1 MKYIKTINDY
11 DIVNEELDI
20 SWRQLL
26 IGIGIMCTLRY
37 YLKDHKI
44 TTKETD
50 KIIYDISNKPTTKE
64 GVLITKF
71 KQNLIDDILSTN
83 QLDSIKKDLIV
94 SKIKEIRFVCVDTE
108 TMEFIGGEKGVMAC
122 YMRHFDERGNK
133 VKAII
138 VDKQRLN
145 SLGSEQV
152 VNHELRHLVDD
163 IMRDSN
169 SSLPYSEFTNIVDIL
184 DKDIVLQNDK
194 GKKKLQSKIDFYS
207 KQLVEIAIKNKIS
220 DIKNPE
226 GKKTAIDA
234 VDSFRD
240 QFQSMFDDKH
250 TTDYLTSPA
259 EVYVRFHGLKRWM
272 IQNGYLMDMNDV
284 ITQEKIIQILSD
296 TKIITTANKYNLD
309 FVELLFYLDV
319 DFTGK
324 EPHDFKKVNSIV
336 ANYTDYLNKPTV

>member
-1 MKYIKTINDY
+1 MKYIKTVNEY
-11 DIVNEELDI
+11 DSVNEELNI

-37 YLKDHKI
+37 YLKDTKI
-44 TTKETD
+44 TTKQTD

-71 KQNLIDDILSTN
+71 KQNLIDDILSTK
-83 QLDSIKKDLIV
+83 QLDTIKKDLIV

-122 YMRHFDERGNK
+122 YIRHFDERGNK

-163 IMRDSN
+163 IMSDKDVS
-169 SSLPYSEFTNIVDIL
+169 YSEFTNIVDIL

-194 GKKKLQSKIDFYS
+194 GKKKLQGKIDFYS
-207 KQLVEIAIKNKIS
+207 KQLVEMAIKTKIS

-226 GKKTAIDA
+226 GKKVALDAID
-234 VDSFRD
+234 SFKD

-250 TTDYLTSPA
+250 TADYLTSPA

-272 IQNGYLMDMNDV
+272 IQNGYLTDMNDT

-296 TKIITTANKYNLD
+296 TRILTTAGKYNLD
-309 FVELLFYLDV
+309 FIELLFYLDV

-324 EPHDFKKVNSIV
+324 ETHDFKKVNSIV
-336 ANYTDYLNKPTV
+336 ANYTDYINKPTV

>member
-1 MKYIKTINDY
+1 MKYIKKINDY
-11 DIVNEELDI
+11 DNINEELDI

-26 IGIGIMCTLRY
+26 VGIGIMCALRY

-71 KQNLIDDILSTN
+71 KQDLIDDILSTDK
-83 QLDSIKKDLIV
+83 LDTIKKDLVI
-94 SKIKEIRFVCVDTE
+94 SKIKDIRFVCVDTE

-163 IMRDSN
+163 IMSDKD
-169 SSLPYSEFTNIVDIL
+169 LPYSEFTNIVDIL

-194 GKKKLQSKIDFYS
+194 GKKKLQGKIDFYS
-207 KQLVEIAIKNKIS
+207 KQLVEIAIKTKIS

-226 GKKTAIDA
+226 GKKIAIDA

-336 ANYTDYLNKPTV
+336 ANYTDYLNKSTV

>member
-11 DIVNEELDI
+11 DNVNEELNI

-37 YLKDHKI
+37 YLKDSKI
-44 TTKETD
+44 TTKQSD
-50 KIIYDISNKPTTKE
+50 KIIYDISNRPTAKE
-64 GVLITKF
+64 EVLISKF
-71 KQNLIDDILSTN
+71 KQDLVNDILSTN
-83 QLDSIKKDLIV
+83 KLDTITKDLII

-122 YMRHFDERGNK
+122 YIRHFDERGNK

-138 VDKQRLN
+138 VDKQQLN
-145 SLGSEQV
+145 ALGSEQV
-152 VNHELRHLVDD
+152 VIHELRHLVDD
-163 IMRDSN
+163 IMSDKDV
-169 SSLPYSEFTNIVDIL
+169 PYSEFTNIVDIL

-194 GKKKLQSKIDFYS
+194 GKKRLQKKIDFYS
-207 KQLVEIAIKNKIS
+207 KELVEIAIKTKIS

-226 GKKTAIDA
+226 GKKVALDA
-234 VDSFRD
+234 VDNFKEE
-240 QFQSMFDDKH
+240 FQTMFDDKH
-250 TTDYLTSPA
+250 TADYLTSPA

-272 IQNGYLMDMNDV
+272 IQNGYLTDMNDV
-284 ITQEKIIQILSD
+284 ITQDKIIQILAD
-296 TKIITTANKYNLD
+296 TRILTTGSKLNLD

-324 EPHDFKKVNSIV
+324 ELHDMSKANSIV
-336 ANYTDYLNKPTV
+336 VNYTDYINRPVV

>member
-1 MKYIKTINDY
+1 MKYIKKINDY
-11 DIVNEELDI
+11 DNINEELDI

-26 IGIGIMCTLRY
+26 VGIGIMCALRY

-71 KQNLIDDILSTN
+71 KQDLIDDILSTDK
-83 QLDSIKKDLIV
+83 LDTIKKDLVI
-94 SKIKEIRFVCVDTE
+94 SKIKDIRFVCVDTE

-163 IMRDSN
+163 IMSDKD
-169 SSLPYSEFTNIVDIL
+169 LPYSEFTNIVDIL

-194 GKKKLQSKIDFYS
+194 GKKKLQGKIDFYS
-207 KQLVEIAIKNKIS
+207 KQLVEIAIKTKIS

-226 GKKTAIDA
+226 GKKIAIDA

-272 IQNGYLMDMNDV
+272 IQNGYLTDMNDV

-336 ANYTDYLNKPTV
+336 ANYTDYLNKSTV

>member
-1 MKYIKTINDY
+1 MKYIKTVNEY
-11 DIVNEELDI
+11 DSVNEELNI

-37 YLKDHKI
+37 YLKDTKI
-44 TTKETD
+44 TTKQTD

-71 KQNLIDDILSTN
+71 KQNLIDDILSTK
-83 QLDSIKKDLIV
+83 QLDTIKKDLIV

-108 TMEFIGGEKGVMAC
+108 TVEFIGGEKGVMAC
-122 YMRHFDERGNK
+122 YIRHFDERGNK

-163 IMRDSN
+163 IMSDKDVS
-169 SSLPYSEFTNIVDIL
+169 YSEFTNIVDIL

-194 GKKKLQSKIDFYS
+194 GKKKLQGKIDFYS
-207 KQLVEIAIKNKIS
+207 KQLVEMAIKTKIS

-226 GKKTAIDA
+226 GKKVALDAID
-234 VDSFRD
+234 SFKD

-250 TTDYLTSPA
+250 TADYLTSPA

-272 IQNGYLMDMNDV
+272 IQNGYLTDMNDT

-296 TKIITTANKYNLD
+296 TRILTTAGKYNLD
-309 FVELLFYLDV
+309 FIELLFL
-319 DFTGK
+319 FRC
-324 EPHDFKKVNSIV
+324 
-336 ANYTDYLNKPTV
+336 

>member
-37 YLKDHKI
+37 YLKDTKI
-44 TTKETD
+44 TTKQTD

-64 GVLITKF
+64 QVLITRF
-71 KQNLIDDILSTN
+71 KNDLINDILSTDK
-83 QLDSIKKDLIV
+83 LDTIKKDLVI
-94 SKIKEIRFVCVDTE
+94 SKIKEIKFVCVDTE
-108 TMEFIGGEKGVMAC
+108 TMEFIGGEEGVMAC
-122 YMRHFDERGNK
+122 YIRHFDESGNK

-138 VDKQRLN
+138 VDKRRLN
-145 SLGSEQV
+145 SLGSKQV
-152 VNHELRHLVDD
+152 VIHELRHLVDD
-163 IMRDSN
+163 ILSDKN
-169 SSLPYSEFTNIVDIL
+169 LPYSEFTNIVDIL
-184 DKDIVLQNDK
+184 DRDIVIQNDK
-194 GKKKLQSKIDFYS
+194 GVKKLQDKIDFYS
-207 KQLVEIAIKNKIS
+207 KQLVEIAIKTKIS

-226 GKKTAIDA
+226 GKKIALDAIDN
-234 VDSFRD
+234 FKD

-250 TTDYLTSPA
+250 TADYLTSPA

-272 IQNGYLMDMNDV
+272 IQNGYLKDMNDT

-296 TKIITTANKYNLD
+296 TRILTTGSKLNLD

-336 ANYTDYLNKPTV
+336 ANYTDYLNRSTV

>member
-108 TMEFIGGEKGVMAC
+108 TMEFIGGEKNVMAC

-163 IMRDSN
+163 IMRDKD
-169 SSLPYSEFTNIVDIL
+169 LPYSEFTNIVDIL

-194 GKKKLQSKIDFYS
+194 GKKKLQGKIDFYS
-207 KQLVEIAIKNKIS
+207 KQLVEIAIKTKIS
-220 DIKNPE
+220 DIKNSE
-226 GKKTAIDA
+226 DRKIAIDA

>member
-11 DIVNEELDI
+11 DSINEELNI

-26 IGIGIMCTLRY
+26 IGIGIMCALRY
-37 YLKDHKI
+37 YLKDTKI
-44 TTKETD
+44 TTKQTD

-64 GVLITKF
+64 EVLIKKF

-83 QLDSIKKDLIV
+83 QLDTIKKDLIV

-122 YMRHFDERGNK
+122 YIKHFDERGNK

-163 IMRDSN
+163 IMSDKG
-169 SSLPYSEFTNIVDIL
+169 LPYSEFTNIVDIL

-207 KQLVEIAIKNKIS
+207 KQLVEIAIKTKIS

-226 GKKTAIDA
+226 GKKIAIDA
-234 VDSFRD
+234 VDSFKD

-250 TTDYLTSPA
+250 TADYLTSPA

-272 IQNGYLMDMNDV
+272 IKNGYLTDMNDV

-296 TKIITTANKYNLD
+296 TRVITTAGKYNLD

-324 EPHDFKKVNSIV
+324 EPNDFKKVNSIV
-336 ANYTDYLNKPTV
+336 ANYTDYINKPTV

>member
-11 DIVNEELDI
+11 DRINEELDI

-37 YLKDHKI
+37 YLKDTKI

-50 KIIYDISNKPTTKE
+50 KIIYDISNKPTTNE
-64 GVLITKF
+64 EVLITKF
-71 KQNLIDDILSTN
+71 K
-83 QLDSIKKDLIV
+83 KDLINDISTTNKLDTINKDLII
-94 SKIKEIRFVCVDTE
+94 SKIKEIKFVCVDTE

-122 YMRHFDERGNK
+122 YIRHFDERGNK

-152 VNHELRHLVDD
+152 VIHELRHLVDD
-163 IMRDSN
+163 IMSDKDI
-169 SSLPYSEFTNIVDIL
+169 PYSEFTNIVDIL

-207 KQLVEIAIKNKIS
+207 KQLVEIAIKTKIS

-226 GKKTAIDA
+226 GKKVALDA
-234 VDSFRD
+234 VGSFED

-250 TTDYLTSPA
+250 TADYLTSPA

-272 IQNGYLMDMNDV
+272 IQNGYLTDMNDI
-284 ITQEKIIQILSD
+284 ITQDKIIKILSD
-296 TKIITTANKYNLD
+296 TRILTTGSKLNLD

-324 EPHDFKKVNSIV
+324 ETHDFKKLNSIV
-336 ANYTDYLNKPTV
+336 ANYTDYLNRPVV

>member
-1 MKYIKTINDY
+1 MKYIKTINDC
-11 DIVNEELDI
+11 DSVNEELNI

-64 GVLITKF
+64 GVLISKF

-83 QLDSIKKDLIV
+83 QLDTINKKLIV
-94 SKIKEIRFVCVDTE
+94 SKIKEIKFVCVDTE

-163 IMRDSN
+163 IMSDKDIS
-169 SSLPYSEFTNIVDIL
+169 YSEFTNIVDIL

-194 GKKKLQSKIDFYS
+194 GNKKLQGKIDFYS
-207 KQLVEIAIKNKIS
+207 KQLVEIAIKTKIS

-226 GKKTAIDA
+226 GKKVALDAID
-234 VDSFRD
+234 SFKD

-250 TTDYLTSPA
+250 TADYLTSPA

-272 IQNGYLMDMNDV
+272 IQNGYLTDMNDV

-296 TKIITTANKYNLD
+296 TRILTTANKYNLD
-309 FVELLFYLDV
+309 FIELLFYLDV

-324 EPHDFKKVNSIV
+324 ELHDFKKVNSIV
-336 ANYTDYLNKPTV
+336 ANYTDYINKPTV

>member
-11 DIVNEELDI
+11 DRINEELDI

-37 YLKDHKI
+37 YLKDTKI

-50 KIIYDISNKPTTKE
+50 KIIYDISNKPTTNE
-64 GVLITKF
+64 EVLITKF
-71 KQNLIDDILSTN
+71 KKDLIGDISSTN
-83 QLDSIKKDLIV
+83 QLDSIRKDLII
-94 SKIKEIRFVCVDTE
+94 SKIKDIKFVCVDTE

-122 YMRHFDERGNK
+122 YIRHFDERGNK

-152 VNHELRHLVDD
+152 VIHELRHLVDD
-163 IMRDSN
+163 IMSDKD
-169 SSLPYSEFTNIVDIL
+169 LPYSEFTNIVDIL

-207 KQLVEIAIKNKIS
+207 KQLVEIAIKTKIS

-226 GKKTAIDA
+226 GKKVALDA
-234 VDSFRD
+234 VDSFED

-250 TTDYLTSPA
+250 TADYLTSPA

-272 IQNGYLMDMNDV
+272 IQNGYLTDMNDI
-284 ITQEKIIQILSD
+284 ITQDKIIKILSD
-296 TKIITTANKYNLD
+296 TRILTTGSKLNLD

-336 ANYTDYLNKPTV
+336 ANYTDYLNRTVV